1 MFVWACRSLRCAQNG
16 PKCYK
21 GKGAKVSK
29 VFQGE
34 EYVKYWLAFN
44 RKLVSSRATC
54 EKRGS
59 TPKSPEV
66 RQKNKERYRRS
77 IEAKGLQRG
86 ATVPT
91 AAIYTK
97 RKKKESQSES
107 DVDMVGTDDDVD
119 EVETAPQR
127 KRKRLK
133 GRKSGR

>member
-1 MFVWACRSLRCAQNG
+1 M
-16 PKCYK
+16 
-21 GKGAKVSK
+21 
-29 VFQGE
+29 
-34 EYVKYWLAFN
+34 
-44 RKLVSSRATC
+44 SSRATC

-59 TPKSPEV
+59 TPKSKERRRHYARHQPEV

-127 KRKRLK
+127 KRRRLK